1 MRWARMKNPEYTSTG
16 LRRIVRATGSTMA
29 GLADAFRREAAF
41 RQELAL
47 AVMLVPLGLFLG
59 GSGVERAVLVGSVV
73 ALLVVELLNTS
84 IEATVD
90 RVSTEPHP
98 GSRRAK
104 DLASAAVGLAL
115 LNLIVIWGL
124 VLLT

>member
-1 MRWARMKNPEYTSTG
+1 M
-16 LRRIVRATGSTMA
+16 RATGSTLA
-29 GLADAFRREAAF
+29 GLADAFRSEAAF

-47 AVMLVPLGLFLG
+47 AVILVPLGFVLG
-59 GSGVERAVLVGSVV
+59 QSGAERALLIGSVL
-73 ALLVVELLNTS
+73 ALLVVELLNTAV
-84 IEATVD
+84 EATVD

-104 DLASAAVGLAL
+104 DMASAAVGLSL
-115 LNLIVIWGL
+115 LNLIVVWGL